1 MLLYFKKLLALN
13 DVKMATSYFKSN
25 ILPFLSSKDKIAH
38 LDDSRSKK
46 DINLTFIK
54 LASIILLFENCEVNF
69 QYFARLARINLD
81 LFSLKALIQVLL
93 KNEVFAPSQFLFEL
107 FELFDWFIR
116 NLNENALQYRN
127 DTDKQLLDIFD
138 MLKTFKDPYLT
149 QIFISKFFNSFSHA
163 ILPGLAELIRKL
175 GWDTFSQCF
184 ASHSKSITEKNV
196 LFLSKLITV
205 RNLF

>member
-1 MLLYFKKLLALN
+1 
-13 DVKMATSYFKSN
+13 MATSYFKSN

-54 LASIILLFENCEVNF
+54 LASTILLFENCEVNF
-69 QYFARLARINLD
+69 QYFARLALINLD
-81 LFSLKALIQVLL
+81 SFSLKALIQVLL
-93 KNEVFAPSQFLFEL
+93 QNEALAPSQFLFEL
-107 FELFDWFIR
+107 FDGFIR

-184 ASHSKSITEKNV
+184 ASHSKSITE
-196 LFLSKLITV
+196 
-205 RNLF
+205 